1 MPDELTDWLD
11 DGVVVDVPP
20 VVVFSQ
26 YIVPPVPP
34 LAVSVALPQNVPP
47 PLTVT
52 AVGSGLIVTAA
63 LPCAPHPQAL
73 FALK

>member
-1 MPDELTDWLD
+1 M
-11 DGVVVDVPP
+11 DVPP
-20 VVVFSQ
+20 LVVFSQ

-52 AVGSGLIVTAA
+52 AVGTEEIIVTAA
-63 LPCAPHPQAL
+63 LPCVPHPQAL
-73 FALK
+73 LALK